1 MNDGVHGWE
10 LFEGLRFIL
19 SLGNEDSSTEWEEST
34 KQKRTGVFALYLLI
48 SIPPNFASE
57 YQFGFV
63 GNASF
68 NSCKVNR
75 FSRRER
81 APAFK
86 RESVIFRV
94 DSLER
99 DRGSDLPLA
108 RRRGI
113 EQDTTRFPCTRE
125 PQRVKRDS
133 IGGPSKPT
141 FR

>member
-99 DRGSDLPLA
+99 EAIAEAISLWLGVEASSRTQHVSRVRGNRSA
-108 RRRGI
+108 
-113 EQDTTRFPCTRE
+113 
-125 PQRVKRDS
+125 
-133 IGGPSKPT
+133 
-141 FR
+141 